1 MAYIRNEATG
11 SARLNKVAR
20 GIVFRY
26 CPFRKEK
33 REAMKVNPLY
43 GDLVEKYGIKQSGKV
58 RLIQVMI
65 QKINKMEEEVPDK
78 IKRQLDYLR
87 T

>member
-1 MAYIRNEATG
+1 
-11 SARLNKVAR
+11 
-20 GIVFRY
+20 
-26 CPFRKEK
+26 
-33 REAMKVNPLY
+33 MKVNPLY